1 MQTDATVSIE
11 PIPID
16 SEGLAFDGDA
26 GQDDKSHLSDGVH
39 GFSGG
44 VGYLT
49 RVFAMWTPRCQN
61 RPLTT
66 SPPEGVPIACMSC
79 GATVTDRAFTA
90 PPTKTT

>member
-26 GQDDKSHLSDGVH
+26 GQDDESHLGDGVH

-44 VGYLT
+44 LRHLT
-49 RVFAMWTPRCQN
+49 IQLGLGLLLACQAVFRLA
-61 RPLTT
+61 L
-66 SPPEGVPIACMSC
+66 IF
-79 GATVTDRAFTA
+79 DRG
-90 PPTKTT
+90 